1 LIPIAAW
8 AAIILA
14 NVAATPGN
22 VLPVLAGLLADRY
35 AIDEGDLGVLL
46 AVNTC
51 VGLLTAATAP
61 RWIAAVNLQAAI
73 AAACV
78 VVAVA
83 LFGLGHAH
91 DMATLYVAEA
101 ALGGGAVAIA
111 SIAMTVI
118 ARLPNPARAWGIKV
132 TGDVIFAGGL
142 LWLFPTARFGLNGLV
157 AVLAGL
163 TVAAM
168 PLLTR
173 LPRHAVLDRPAPA
186 AAAAAVSVPIGA
198 WYALGA
204 MVVFYTSGIGV
215 WAFLERIARQAG
227 LPAETIGD
235 GIALGLFVG
244 IVGSLGAAVYAGR
257 SKALWPQAASG
268 ALFVASIAALA
279 LRGGLVSFY
288 VAVFVF
294 NAAWNFFMPFV
305 VALVA
310 RRDPGGRLSALVP
323 GTVMLGGIMGP
334 PLAGLLIRAAGYPV
348 MLLTM
353 TAIAA
358 TAIVGYVVLERRS

>member
-22 VLPVLAGLLADRY
+22 VLPVLTGLLADRY
-35 AIDEGDLGVLL
+35 AIDEADLGVLV

-51 VGLLTAATAP
+51 AGLATAVTAP
-61 RWIAAVNLQAAI
+61 RWIVAVNLQAAI
-73 AAACV
+73 AAACIV
-78 VVAVA
+78 IAVA

-91 DMATLYVAEA
+91 AMASLYVAEA
-101 ALGGGAVAIA
+101 ALGGGTVVIA

-142 LWLFPTARFGLNGLV
+142 LWLFPTTRLGLTGLV
-157 AVLAGL
+157 AVLAGMML
-163 TVAAM
+163 AAM

-173 LPRHAVLDRPAPA
+173 LPRKAALDRPALA
-186 AAAAAVSVPIGA
+186 DAAVAATTPIGG

-227 LPAETIGD
+227 LPAEVIG
-235 GIALGLFVG
+235 
-244 IVGSLGAAVYAGR
+244 GSLGAALYAGR

-268 ALFVASIAALA
+268 ALFVASIAALGY
-279 LRGGLVSFY
+279 RGGLASFY
-288 VAVFVF
+288 AAVFVF

-305 VALVA
+305 IGLVA
-310 RRDPGGRLSALVP
+310 RRDASGRLSSLVP
-323 GTVMLGGIMGP
+323 GTVMLGGIIGP
-334 PLAGLLIRAAGYPV
+334 PLAGLLIRAAGYPA
-348 MLLTM
+348 MLLVM

-358 TAIVGYVVLERRS
+358 TAIVGYVVLERRP

>member
-1 LIPIAAW
+1 MIPIAAW

-78 VVAVA
+78 VVPVA

-91 DMATLYVAEA
+91 DMAMLYVAEA

-186 AAAAAVSVPIGA
+186 AAAAAASLPIGA

-204 MVVFYTSGIGV
+204 MVVFYTS
-215 WAFLERIARQAG
+215 
-227 LPAETIGD
+227 AETIGD

-305 VALVA
+305 IALVA